1 MNNDR
6 GQFQD
11 VSDNDFNEIIKD
23 PKKKGKLFKIGEIVK
38 IKESYFKVRNID
50 FTGII
55 TLKLLKTE
63 EASKAYEI
71 QENL

>member
-6 GQFQD
+6 GQFEPISD
-11 VSDNDFNEIIKD
+11 IYVNEVSRD